1 MRINKSLIT
10 YIPSSGS
17 GSGTVTSV
25 ALSST
30 MPTGLTATITGSPI
44 TSSGTINLSLAFSA
58 GYSIPTNTKQ
68 SNWDDA
74 YTFVGNF
81 PTQSGNSG
89 KYLTTN
95 GSALSWATLDFSNIT
110 GTVPVTKGGTGVATL
125 TGVVIGNGTGNFSAV
140 TGGPLQ
146 ILRVNA
152 SATGYEF
159 FNATYLTNPMTALGD
174 IIIGAGA
181 GVPSRL
187 AGNTTTTKMF
197 LSSTG
202 TGSAATSPVWE
213 QIDMTDLYGTLNVGK
228 GGTGATSLSGVLI
241 GNGTSAFTATS
252 SVTSGQLLRVNTL
265 GTGYEFFTPS
275 FLTPIDII
283 ATTPLV
289 WNSGTN
295 TMSIPQANNSTN
307 GFLSSADW
315 LTFSSKQPAIT
326 LTTTGSSG
334 ASTFN
339 VITGALNIPEYT
351 LIGLGGFANP
361 MTTAGDIMI
370 ARSTG
375 EPERFAGNNT
385 TTRKYFSQI
394 GDGTSV
400 ISSSWETISGT
411 IGGSGTTNVIP
422 KFTSSTAIGN
432 SILSDDGS
440 SIFIGQ
446 GGSVSEYALQI
457 GSGRS
462 GNGYAYIDL
471 IGDTTYSD
479 YGLRLIRN
487 NAGANT
493 TSFLEHRGTGDLI
506 IKTTESAQFKVQ
518 TASSD
523 KLAIYANGQLR
534 LNAYTSTTSF
544 SGTAVGLLAYDGFG
558 QVITQDNL
566 PQSGNYTPT
575 LTAGTNISATTAY
588 NCQYIRIGNVVSVS
602 GRLEADATTAG
613 VTSAVILELPYNTTF
628 TSADQC
634 NGVLTA
640 QDNICGII
648 YGNSTT
654 ASLIFTP
661 ANTGSFN
668 YFFTLHFQ
676 II

>member
-1 MRINKSLIT
+1 MPVIQPIT
-10 YIPSSGS
+10 SSSGS
-17 GSGTVTSV
+17 FPYVPNTRTLTINGVAYDLSADRSWTISTSGTGTVTSV
-25 ALSST
+25 ALSAT
-30 MPTGLTATITGSPI
+30 MPTGLVASISGSPI
-44 TSSGTINLSLAFSA
+44 TSNGTLGLTITMQS

-68 SNWDDA
+68 GQWDSA
-74 YTFVGNF
+74 YAFTNAF
-81 PTQSGNSG
+81 PT
-89 KYLTTN
+89 
-95 GSALSWATLDFSNIT
+95 
-110 GTVPVTKGGTGVATL
+110 GTA
-125 TGVVIGNGTGNFSAV
+125 
-140 TGGPLQ
+140 Q
-146 ILRVNA
+146 
-152 SATGYEF
+152 
-159 FNATYLTNPMTALGD
+159 
-174 IIIGAGA
+174 
-181 GVPSRL
+181 
-187 AGNTTTTKMF
+187 
-197 LSSTG
+197 
-202 TGSAATSPVWE
+202 
-213 QIDMTDLYGTLNVGK
+213 
-228 GGTGATSLSGVLI
+228 
-241 GNGTSAFTATS
+241 
-252 SVTSGQLLRVNTL
+252 QLLRYNTL
-265 GTGYEFFTPS
+265 GTALEFFTPNFIVS
-275 FLTPIDII
+275 TDII

-289 WNSGTN
+289 WNSGTK
-295 TMSIPQANNSTN
+295 TMSIPQANNTTN

-339 VITGALNIPEYT
+339 GITGALNIPQYT

-375 EPERFAGNNT
+375 EPERFAGNTT
-385 TTRKYFSQI
+385 TTRKYLSQI

-400 ISSSWETISGT
+400 ISTSWETISGT

-487 NAGANT
+487 NGGANT

-544 SGTAVGLLAYDGFG
+544 SGTAIGILAYDAFG
-558 QVITQDNL
+558 QVITQGNL

-575 LTAGTNISATTAY
+575 LTGISNVSATTAY
-588 NCQYIRIGNVVSVS
+588 NCQYIRIGSVVSVS
-602 GRLEADATTAG
+602 GRLEVDATNANTLTI
-613 VTSAVILELPYNTTF
+613 VEVELPYNTTF
-628 TSADQC
+628 ANAHQC

-640 QDNICGII
+640 EDNICGIVLAS
-648 YGNSTT
+648 STK
-654 ASLIFTP
+654 ASLRFTP
-661 ANTGSFN
+661 PNTGSFN

>member
-1 MRINKSLIT
+1 MPVIQPIT
-10 YIPSSGS
+10 SSSGS
-17 GSGTVTSV
+17 FPFVPNTRTLTINGVAYDLSADRSWTISTSGTGTVTSV
-25 ALSST
+25 ALSAT
-30 MPTGLTATITGSPI
+30 MPTGLVASISGSPI
-44 TSSGTINLSLAFSA
+44 TSNGTLGLTITMQS

-68 SNWDDA
+68 SNWDSA
-74 YTFVGNF
+74 YAFTNAF
-81 PTQSGNSG
+81 PT
-89 KYLTTN
+89 
-95 GSALSWATLDFSNIT
+95 
-110 GTVPVTKGGTGVATL
+110 GTA
-125 TGVVIGNGTGNFSAV
+125 
-140 TGGPLQ
+140 Q
-146 ILRVNA
+146 
-152 SATGYEF
+152 
-159 FNATYLTNPMTALGD
+159 
-174 IIIGAGA
+174 
-181 GVPSRL
+181 
-187 AGNTTTTKMF
+187 
-197 LSSTG
+197 
-202 TGSAATSPVWE
+202 
-213 QIDMTDLYGTLNVGK
+213 
-228 GGTGATSLSGVLI
+228 
-241 GNGTSAFTATS
+241 
-252 SVTSGQLLRVNTL
+252 QLLRYNTL
-265 GTGYEFFTPS
+265 GTALEFFTPNFIVS
-275 FLTPIDII
+275 TDII

-289 WNSGTN
+289 WNSGTK
-295 TMSIPQANNSTN
+295 TMSIPQANNTTN

-339 VITGALNIPEYT
+339 NITGALNIPQYT

-400 ISSSWETISGT
+400 ISTSWETIAGT
-411 IGGSGTTNVIP
+411 IGGSGTTNYVP
-422 KFTSSTAIGN
+422 VFTSSNAIGN
-432 SILSDDGS
+432 SIITSTS
-440 SIFIGQ
+440 SIISIGQ
-446 GGSVSEYALQI
+446 GGTGIEYAIQI
-457 GSGRS
+457 GTNRG

-471 IGDTTYSD
+471 IGDETYTD
-479 YGLRLIRN
+479 FGLRVIRN
-487 NAGANT
+487 NTGANT
-493 TSFLEHRGTGDLI
+493 TSLIEHRGTGDFLL
-506 IKTTESAQFKVQ
+506 KTTDSAQFKVQ
-518 TASSD
+518 TASTD

-544 SGTAVGLLAYDGFG
+544 SGVAIGLLAYDGFG
-558 QVITQDNL
+558 QVITQPNL

-575 LTAGTNISATTAY
+575 LYAGTNISATTAY

-602 GRLEADATTAG
+602 GRLEANGTTAG
-613 VTSAVILELPYNTTF
+613 VTSSVDVELPYNTTF

-648 YGNSTT
+648 YGGSTRAT
-654 ASLIFTP
+654 LVFTP